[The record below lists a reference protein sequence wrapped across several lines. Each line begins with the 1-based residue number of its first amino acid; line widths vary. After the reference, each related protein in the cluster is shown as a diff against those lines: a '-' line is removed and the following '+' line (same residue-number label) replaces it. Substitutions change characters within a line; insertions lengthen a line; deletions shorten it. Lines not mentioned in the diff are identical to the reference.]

1 MKKIFII
8 LILTLIPCFAQSIE
22 LPENV
27 SEYLDKSYIGMS
39 YNQALKQDIPF
50 LLVFANANN
59 LVSFA
64 KLAPIGEMVYNE
76 FKGQYNFCV
85 INTKKKENRDLV
97 KFFNP
102 KKLPALYIIDT
113 QEQTYTLIEK
123 KYYKKRE
130 MREILTKF
138 KNGTLF

>member
-1 MKKIFII
+1 MKKIF
-8 LILTLIPCFAQSIE
+8 LILTLLLIPNFANCIE
-22 LPENV
+22 IPNNID
-27 SEYLDKSYIGMS
+27 EYLNKSYIGMP
-39 YNQALKQDIPF
+39 YEQALEQKIPF
-50 LLVFANANN
+50 LLIFANPNN

-76 FKGQYNFCV
+76 FKGQYNFCI
-85 INTKKKENRDLV
+85 INAKKRENKELV

-102 KKLPALYIIDT
+102 QKLPALYIIDT
-113 QEQTYTLIEK
+113 QAQTYTLIEK

-130 MREILTKF
+130 MREILTRF

>member
-1 MKKIFII
+1 MKKIFLILI
-8 LILTLIPCFAQSIE
+8 LILTPCFAQSIE
-22 LPENV
+22 LPENIN
-27 SEYLDKSYIGMS
+27 EYLDKSYIGMP
-39 YNQALKQDIPF
+39 YNQALNQDLPF

-97 KFFNP
+97 EFFNP

>member
-1 MKKIFII
+1 MKKIFFI
-8 LILTLIPCFAQSIE
+8 LILIFTPCFAQSIE
-22 LPENV
+22 LPENIN
-27 SEYLDKSYIGMS
+27 EYLDKSYIGMP

-97 KFFNP
+97 EFFNP